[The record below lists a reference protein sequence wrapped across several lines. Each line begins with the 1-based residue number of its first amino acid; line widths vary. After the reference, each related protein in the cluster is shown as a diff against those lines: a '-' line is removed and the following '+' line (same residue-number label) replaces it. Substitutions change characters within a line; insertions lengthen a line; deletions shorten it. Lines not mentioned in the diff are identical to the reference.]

1 MRLGASPH
9 IPTLP
14 LRWGASLSS
23 DFFLIL
29 HTCHLCPEFGVLAR
43 SEALRQQIRDLV
55 VCRYISQFNGFFF
68 DFVSE
73 PVVLDV
79 EVLGSFCQTRVG
91 CDFDTGLRVL
101 VGRDTCG
108 WRRLPEFR

>member
-1 MRLGASPH
+1 MGLGASPH

-79 EVLGSFCQTRVG
+79 EVLRH
-91 CDFDTGLRVL
+91 GLNPPLWADKKSPPPVKGL
-101 VGRDTCG
+101 YKAYA
-108 WRRLPEFR
+108 

>member
-1 MRLGASPH
+1 M
-9 IPTLP
+9 
-14 LRWGASLSS
+14 
-23 DFFLIL
+23 
-29 HTCHLCPEFGVLAR
+29 LAR

-79 EVLGSFCQTRVG
+79 EMLLVEQDQLRWAAAAAVALA
-91 CDFDTGLRVL
+91 DTDGLWDREELREQQV
-101 VGRDTCG
+101 VRMNSM
-108 WRRLPEFR
+108 

>member
-1 MRLGASPH
+1 MRLGASPQ

-14 LRWGASLSS
+14 LSWGASLSS
-23 DFFLIL
+23 VYL
-29 HTCHLCPEFGVLAR
+29 HTCHLCPEFGVLTR

-101 VGRDTCG
+101 VKRDTCG
-108 WRRLPEFR
+108 WRRFPEFR